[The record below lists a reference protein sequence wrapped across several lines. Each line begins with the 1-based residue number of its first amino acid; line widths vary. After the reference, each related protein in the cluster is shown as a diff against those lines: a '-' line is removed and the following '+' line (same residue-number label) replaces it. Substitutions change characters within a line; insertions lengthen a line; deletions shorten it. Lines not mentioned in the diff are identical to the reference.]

1 MKRRSVLWNEDT
13 DRKKKKKEKRR
24 RRRRNAE
31 LEALDL
37 VRSERSNA
45 TVHLLRQ
52 IGPDKCGGPAA
63 ASYLAKVR

>member
-1 MKRRSVLWNEDT
+1 MKRRSILWNEDT
-13 DRKKKKKEKRR
+13 DRNEEEEEEEEE
-24 RRRRNAE
+24 E
-31 LEALDL
+31 LGVEALDL

>member
-1 MKRRSVLWNEDT
+1 MIGT
-13 DRKKKKKEKRR
+13 RKKKKKKRG
-24 RRRRNAE
+24 RRNAE

-52 IGPDKCGGPAA
+52 IGSDKYGGPAA